1 MLRFGR
7 MVDLDVAVIVYQGAG
22 AFGQLELDE
31 DVVAVVGE
39 DVGLKAVGG
48 WVGVAGAENIG
59 LMGLQPMD
67 DGGVQHVEVAGE
79 ISNQQG
85 EGKFGGVREGGFVG
99 ADVAVADKQGELV
112 GMLCDFWQAFFNR
125 GAQRCGFFHSVQSRF
140 DSLRSSGSR

>member
-1 MLRFGR
+1 MLRLGR
-7 MVDLDVAVIVYQGAG
+7 VVDLDVAVIIHQGAG

-39 DVGLKAVGG
+39 DVGLEAVGG
-48 WVGVAGAENIG
+48 GVGVAGAENIG

-99 ADVAVADKQGELV
+99 ADVAVADKHSELV
-112 GMLCDFWQAFFNR
+112 GMLCDFRQAFFNR
-125 GAQRCGFFHSVQSRF
+125 GAQRCGFFHSVRF
-140 DSLRSSGSR
+140 PPGRLRSNGSR